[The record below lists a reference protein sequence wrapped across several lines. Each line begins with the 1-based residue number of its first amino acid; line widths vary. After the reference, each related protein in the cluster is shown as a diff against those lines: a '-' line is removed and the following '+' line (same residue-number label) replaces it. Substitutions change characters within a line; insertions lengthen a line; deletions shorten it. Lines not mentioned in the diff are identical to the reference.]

1 MCVGDRP
8 PSAPGASSISQ
19 WVARSKTYGD
29 DPVEPAAYIRSIDGK
44 DIFVEV
50 VEVDSA
56 SKMRNLPTAWSG
68 TNRA

>member
-1 MCVGDRP
+1 MSVNDRR

-29 DPVEPAAYIRSIDGK
+29 DPGELAAYIRSVDGK
-44 DIFVEV
+44 DISVEV

-56 SKMRNLPTAWSG
+56 SKMRNLRT
-68 TNRA
+68 T